1 MTKRL
6 FDLVLGSIL
15 LFLFLPLFL
24 VIAVILLLTGEGEVF
39 YLQERIGLN
48 NRPFKI
54 IKFATMLANSE
65 KIGTGSITIKNDPRV
80 LPFGKILRKTKIN
93 EIPQIINVLI
103 GDMSFVGPRPQMGKD
118 FEKFPVK
125 AQEIIYRSTR
135 PGITGLGSVFFRD
148 EERWI
153 SECDGDKHVYYREK
167 IAPYKSEL
175 ELWYGENQTIFLD
188 FKILIITAIVIM
200 FPRSSIMYKLI
211 KNLPERP
218 SHLK

>member
-6 FDLVLGSIL
+6 FDFILGCIL
-15 LFLFLPLFL
+15 FFLLLPFF
-24 VIAVILLLTGEGEVF
+24 VIISAILLLTGEGKVF
-39 YLQERIGLN
+39 YLQKRIGLN
-48 NRPFKI
+48 NETFKI

-80 LPFGKILRKTKIN
+80 LPVGKFLRKTKIN

-103 GDMSFVGPRPQMGKD
+103 GDMSFVGPRPQMQRD
-118 FEKFPVK
+118 FEKFPKK
-125 AQEIIYRSTR
+125 AQEVMYMSTR

-153 SECDGDKHVYYREK
+153 SECEGDKHVFYKEK

-175 ELWYGENQTIFLD
+175 ELWYGRHQTLALD
-188 FKILIITAIVIM
+188 IKILFITAIVVL
-200 FPRSSIMYKLI
+200 FPDSSIMYRVI
-211 KNLPERP
+211 KNLPEKP
-218 SHLK
+218 SFLK